1 MAGAGD
7 EVGGLVLQRLRRVVA
22 ERIVRGRDDPGERTE
37 RIAAALEE
45 DPATRPVL
53 ADAADTRRRRDPYG
67 IGAEERSP
75 RRDRIARCWEVHLAA
90 DALVLSRGL
99 VLDGTDRVL
108 LPGFGPA
115 TWRAIG
121 ILRAGRA
128 GAEGAWARAVAGV
141 ALANLGPAT
150 PPGLAARAMDMRLQ
164 APAERVHMLEGAR
177 QDLRHALLM
186 SDAAIGVAVDR
197 GNTAGA
203 DVLRAECAEREA
215 QIAQVD
221 LMIVEAWG
229 AGGEAAIR
237 YAPAA

>member
-1 MAGAGD
+1 MTEAGD
-7 EVGGLVLQRLRRVVA
+7 DVGGLVLQWLRRVVA
-22 ERIVRGRDDPGERTE
+22 ERIARGRDDPGARTE

-45 DPATRPVL
+45 DPATRPML
-53 ADAADTRRRRDPYG
+53 ANAAETRRRRDPYG
-67 IGAEERSP
+67 AGAEEPSP
-75 RRDRIARCWEVHLAA
+75 RRNRIARCWEVHLAT

-99 VLDGTDRVL
+99 VLDGADRVL

-121 ILRAGRA
+121 ILRDDGG
-128 GAEGAWARAVAGV
+128 GAEGAWARAVVAA
-141 ALANLGPAT
+141 ALAHLGPAA
-150 PPGLAARAMDMRLQ
+150 PHALGGQAMDMRLRE
-164 APAERVHMLEGAR
+164 PAERVHVLEAAR

-197 GNTAGA
+197 GNTDGA
-203 DVLRAECAEREA
+203 DVLRADCAEREA

-221 LMIVEAWG
+221 LMIVEAWQ
-229 AGGEAAIR
+229 AGGETAIR